1 MTLSFEYFSAAAAA
15 TEAGIFLPVSDLPGV
30 DALELDAAEA
40 TEAKES
46 KSLLSILNALQI
58 YLSANAGKLGVAC
71 TKSSPSSNG
80 ADLLTL
86 NFTAEWQKL
95 VNLSANTVGVIPA
108 ASTGANAGVAAMG
121 IVDVFPNAAY
131 VVAGDNTPGAG
142 ILVSLSTMAN
152 YGLTAVPTVNAGDDD
167 RLWFAA
173 LIEMLTEASVRSAA
187 DSVQSAITVATPGAM
202 GAQAIPASY
211 YADTDPLTAIAA
223 SDLTQRG
230 IVSRQ
235 FAFSVQVQLNQA
247 TQSFDVR
254 IA

>member
-1 MTLSFEYFSAAAAA
+1 MTLSIEYFSAAAAA
-15 TEAGIFLPVSDLPGV
+15 TEAGVFLPVSDLPGV

-46 KSLLSILNALQI
+46 KSLLSVLNALQI
-58 YLSANAGKLGVAC
+58 YLSANAGKLGVSC
-71 TKSSPSSNG
+71 TKGSPSSNG

-108 ASTGANAGVAAMG
+108 ASTGANADVAAMG
-121 IVDVFPNAAY
+121 IVDVFPTAAY
-131 VVAGDNTPGAG
+131 VTAGSNTPGAG
-142 ILVSLSTMAN
+142 IVVAHSAMTS
-152 YGLTAVPTVNAGDDD
+152 YGLTTVPTVNVGDDD

-173 LIEMLTEASVRSAA
+173 LLEMLTEVSVRNAATPVVSA
-187 DSVQSAITVATPGAM
+187 VTTATPGAM

-211 YADTDPLTAIAA
+211 YADTDPLTDIIA
-223 SDLTQRG
+223 SDITQRG

-254 IA
+254 LA